1 MSLFPAYSNLGVAST
16 SEQPKDADTSGKSKE
31 KNSVGFFISHDSS
44 RLYTSC
50 FHSIS
55 SADANHWL
63 LNPSF
68 IVPSQQETANI
79 EIDASPHDG
88 TAETATANDSNSDP
102 PALTHKKHKK
112 DHKHHKRKKSKQK
125 TKSSEADRPKLEFTG
140 KEDYYV
146 DKKCD
151 RDNWGRDAMHKTQCP
166 RYRVRVRRLGTLTP
180 RQWQLLRGN
189 LANRTTK
196 RYFSRKSKRTQD
208 DQDAAK
214 SEIAVRRDMRLTE
227 EEFAMKTKSFNQ
239 RLGEDP
245 SAIDAWLDYVRH
257 QDRFYTKITKL
268 TLTERKMDI
277 LNRALRENPH
287 CDELKRTYVDLIEQT
302 YPSFEVSKILSGLLE
317 KGECSGRSERQ

>member
-1 MSLFPAYSNLGVAST
+1 MSLFPAYSKLGVAST
-16 SEQPKDADTSGKSKE
+16 SEQPEDATGKLEKTTSRFCAPRPYVVNPTIVILTFADAD
-31 KNSVGFFISHDSS
+31 
-44 RLYTSC
+44 
-50 FHSIS
+50 
-55 SADANHWL
+55 HWL

-68 IVPSQQETANI
+68 VVPLPQETVNS
-79 EIDASPHDG
+79 EINASQHDD
-88 TAETATANDSNSDP
+88 TAETTTATIATDDSKNGS
-102 PALTHKKHKK
+102 AEVIHKKHKK
-112 DHKHHKRKKSKQK
+112 EHKQHKRKKSKQK

-151 RDNWGRDAMHKTQCP
+151 RDNWSRNAMHKTQCP
-166 RYRVRVRRLGTLTP
+166 RYRVHVRRLGTLTP

-189 LANRTTK
+189 IANRTSK
-196 RYFSRKSKRTQD
+196 RYFSRKNKRTQD

-214 SEIAVRRDMRLTE
+214 TEIAVRRDMRLTE

-245 SAIDAWLDYVRH
+245 SAIDAWLDYVGH

-268 TLTERKMDI
+268 QLTERKMDI

-302 YPSFEVSKILSGLLE
+302 YPSFEVSKILNGLME
-317 KGECSGRSERQ
+317 KGE

>member
-1 MSLFPAYSNLGVAST
+1 MPTHQVNKKKTAS
-16 SEQPKDADTSGKSKE
+16 DI
-31 KNSVGFFISHDSS
+31 FFHDSS
-44 RLYTSC
+44 RLNTRFFY
-50 FHSIS
+50 SIS

-68 IVPSQQETANI
+68 VVPSQQKTANI
-79 EIDASPHDG
+79 EIDASPHDA
-88 TAETATANDSNSDP
+88 TAETATANDLNSGP
-102 PALTHKKHKK
+102 IGVTHKKHKK
-112 DHKHHKRKKSKQK
+112 EHKHQKRKKSKQK
-125 TKSSEADRPKLEFTG
+125 TKSSETDRPKLEFTG

-151 RDNWGRDAMHKTQCP
+151 RDNWGRDAMHKTECP

-180 RQWQLLRGN
+180 RQWQLLHGSV
-189 LANRTTK
+189 ANRTSK
-196 RYFSRKSKRTQD
+196 RYYSRKSKRTQD

-214 SEIAVRRDMRLTE
+214 TEIAVRRDMRLTE

-245 SAIDAWLDYVRH
+245 SAIDSWLDYVRH

-302 YPSFEVSKILSGLLE
+302 YPSFEVSKILTGLLE
-317 KGECSGRSERQ
+317 KGE